1 MNHDLYICM
10 FNVCIYMYV
19 YNVCIYKYLHE
30 KSCHRYV
37 YKKYIPFGQSILLRR
52 IISDDTVF
60 DERLKELEIVT
71 TTQKGLNQKLRELR
85 P

>member
-1 MNHDLYICM
+1 
-10 FNVCIYMYV
+10 MYV

-52 IISDDTVF
+52 RISDDTVF